1 MIPLRDT
8 IRSRSFPLVNWLIV
22 AANGLVF
29 LYELQLSPAGLNH
42 LFNTYGLVPAH
53 LNWLNPFTLY
63 PLLTH
68 MFLHAGWLH
77 ILSNMW
83 VLIIFG
89 DNVEDR
95 MGSFRY
101 LIFYILGGFAAAFL
115 EIFFATNPYVPSIGA
130 SGAIAAVMG
139 AYLIFYPSAKV
150 LTLFLI
156 VIIPWFIEIPAV
168 IFIGGWFLIQL
179 FSGLLSL
186 SAAGGAAAASG
197 IAWWAHVGGFIFGL
211 LFGLPFTIARRK
223 SNWHQDE
230 YYPW

>member
-1 MIPLRDT
+1 MIPIRDT

-22 AANGLVF
+22 LANALVF
-29 LYELQLSPAGLNH
+29 LYELQLSPAGLNR

-53 LNWLNPFTLY
+53 LNWSNPFTLY

-101 LIFYILGGFAAAFL
+101 LIFYILGGLAAAML
-115 EIFFATNPYVPSIGA
+115 EIFFSTNPHVPSIGA

-139 AYLIFYPSAKV
+139 AYLVFYPRARV
-150 LTLFLI
+150 LTLVLLI
-156 VIIPWFIEIPAV
+156 IIPWFLELPAF

-179 FSGLLSL
+179 FSGVLSL
-186 SAAGGAAAASG
+186 STSGGAAAAGG
-197 IAWWAHVGGFIFGL
+197 IAWWAHVGGF
-211 LFGLPFTIARRK
+211 LFGVVMGPLFAIARRK
-223 SNWHQDE
+223 PDWRQDQS
-230 YYPW
+230 YP

>member
-1 MIPLRDT
+1 MIPIRDT
-8 IRSRSFPLVNWLIV
+8 IRSRSFPLANWLIV
-22 AANGLVF
+22 LANALVF
-29 LYELQLSPAGLNH
+29 LYELQLSPAGLNR

-53 LNWLNPFTLY
+53 LNWFNPFTLY
-63 PLLTH
+63 PLFTH

-101 LIFYILGGFAAAFL
+101 LIFYILGGLAAALL
-115 EIFFATNPYVPSIGA
+115 EIFFSTDPYVPSIGA

-139 AYLIFYPSAKV
+139 AYLVFYPRARV
-150 LTLFLI
+150 LTLVLLI
-156 VIIPWFIEIPAV
+156 IIPWFIELPAI

-179 FSGLLSL
+179 FSGVLSL
-186 SAAGGAAAASG
+186 STSGGAAAAGG
-197 IAWWAHVGGFIFGL
+197 IAWWAHVGGF
-211 LFGLPFTIARRK
+211 LFGVLMGPLFTIGRGR
-223 SNWHQDE
+223 SNWRQDQS
-230 YYPW
+230 YP